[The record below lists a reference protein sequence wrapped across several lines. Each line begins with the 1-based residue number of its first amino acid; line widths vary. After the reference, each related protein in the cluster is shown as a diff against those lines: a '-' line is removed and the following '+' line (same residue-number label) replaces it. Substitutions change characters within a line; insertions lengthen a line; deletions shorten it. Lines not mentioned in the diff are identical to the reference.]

1 MWHASFYKNIFS
13 KKFIAIRWKRPQR
26 WTQNRRRFKIVFI
39 YSVGAIWW
47 CSHFTT
53 EPQATHSISCML
65 KLIFILLLTHYCAA
79 VLLLLPQATHRP
91 IVHECVCCVYYVN
104 VCYIITP
111 IIIIDSLMLILRNMC
126 CYLSVSRLSVLVCVM
141 YEWMC
146 ASSGY
151 EIYQFLFVSPSL
163 FSLPHSYFDLFLSLS
178 MIRCWL
184 AWRFIFHCIHS
195 FSRSSFLDRHF
206 CSFVCALLICTWLH
220 NNAQFYSAEIEYF
233 GLNVPDDWRAADGPF
248 IELSIRMK
256 KERTKNSR

>member
-1 MWHASFYKNIFS
+1 
-13 KKFIAIRWKRPQR
+13 
-26 WTQNRRRFKIVFI
+26 
-39 YSVGAIWW
+39 
-47 CSHFTT
+47 
-53 EPQATHSISCML
+53 
-65 KLIFILLLTHYCAA
+65 
-79 VLLLLPQATHRP
+79 
-91 IVHECVCCVYYVN
+91 
-104 VCYIITP
+104 
-111 IIIIDSLMLILRNMC
+111 MLILRNMC
-126 CYLSVSRLSVLVCVM
+126 CYLSVSRLSVLVCV
-141 YEWMC
+141 MC

-163 FSLPHSYFDLFLSLS
+163 FSLPHSCFDLFLSLS

-256 KERTKNSR
+256 KKERRTQDSIFYVCVDALEQFTCMQPSTLTLTERRTMTCISSSYIATSHPLNHVHILIWPRIDFYYIVMLCMKITFIFTVIAWKVCIWKMWPGFEWCFVRFKENRSTDDLLHLVYSQ